1 MKSSAF
7 PYFGTNP
14 RSEEPFLNISKGDR
28 KGHRSYGGRVYW
40 QDETYNDSRVLVH
53 VPETFDVSKPGV
65 IVVFFHGNGA
75 TLERDV
81 RDRQL
86 VPQQISDSGVNAVLL
101 APQLAV
107 NAADSS
113 AGKFWQPGGFK
124 RFIDESASHL
134 ARLYGDPKSAQA
146 FANLPIVIVGY
157 SGGFLPTAWS
167 LEVGGIPNRV
177 RGVFL
182 LDAVYGELDK
192 FASWIEKNRTGF
204 FVSSYTRYTKRRD
217 QELMQ
222 MLRDKGIT
230 VTESMDGPLR
240 PGSVVFVQTPD
251 GVTHRDYV
259 TQAWTEHPVKDV
271 LVKMAATPALD
282 PDRQRAVARAGKRLF
297 AASHCLRRDRR
308 LRQDHRHQRQR
319 DKGRRD
325 IARGV
330 KEIARV
336 QKAADRRSDRL
347 PDIEHRG
354 IERHRGGCE
363 RRRCADQPHLLHRI
377 GGRKAQPP
385 DRDGHRHQRIDAGAE
400 RPAGYAGQQQRR
412 EQHRGLPGAPGI
424 DDAGCDRDADETA
437 HAVEREHQPDRV
449 RPRARQLRQQRPH
462 EGEHHELAGHL
473 QRRDQQQQHDH
484 AGCGRHRSR
493 S

>member
-1 MKSSAF
+1 MVGANPKFQTIGRATRSALSAGPRRVLQLRWHWLALAALIVPLSFVLVQCGKAPNAGILAANTDGAKSRAAKSQASADTFEDRFLQPQFADRFPTDGESLPRIQRQVALTPQPEPRAVRTESVRVASLTPTMTLPRTGREEPTTLVSMKSSAF

-14 RSEEPFLNISKGDR
+14 RSEEPFLNITKGDR

-53 VPETFDVSKPGV
+53 VPETFNVKKPGV

-86 VPQQISDSGVNAVLL
+86 VPQQITDSGVNAVLL
-101 APQLAV
+101 APQMAV

-113 AGKFWQPGGFK
+113 AGKFWQPGGLK
-124 RFIDESASHL
+124 RFIDESAGHL

-146 FANLPIVIVGY
+146 FANMPIVIVGY

-167 LEVGGIPNRV
+167 LEVGGLPNRV

-204 FVSSYTRYTKRRD
+204 FVSSYTRYTKRHD
-217 QELMQ
+217 LELMQ

-259 TQAWTEHPVKDV
+259 TQAWTEHPIKDV
-271 LVKMAATPALD
+271 LVKMAATPALT
-282 PDRQRAVARAGKRLF
+282 QI
-297 AASHCLRRDRR
+297 AS
-308 LRQDHRHQRQR
+308 
-319 DKGRRD
+319 
-325 IARGV
+325 
-330 KEIARV
+330 
-336 QKAADRRSDRL
+336 
-347 PDIEHRG
+347 
-354 IERHRGGCE
+354 
-363 RRRCADQPHLLHRI
+363 
-377 GGRKAQPP
+377 
-385 DRDGHRHQRIDAGAE
+385 
-400 RPAGYAGQQQRR
+400 YANR
-412 EQHRGLPGAPGI
+412 
-424 DDAGCDRDADETA
+424 
-437 HAVEREHQPDRV
+437 
-449 RPRARQLRQQRPH
+449 
-462 EGEHHELAGHL
+462 
-473 QRRDQQQQHDH
+473 
-484 AGCGRHRSR
+484 
-493 S
+493 

>member
-1 MKSSAF
+1 
-7 PYFGTNP
+7 
-14 RSEEPFLNISKGDR
+14 
-28 KGHRSYGGRVYW
+28 
-40 QDETYNDSRVLVH
+40 
-53 VPETFDVSKPGV
+53 
-65 IVVFFHGNGA
+65 VFFHGNGA

-167 LEVGGIPNRV
+167 LEVGGVPNRV

-204 FVSSYTRYTKRRD
+204 FVSSYTRYTKRHD

-222 MLRDKGIT
+222 TLRDRGIT
-230 VTESMDGPLR
+230 VTESIDGPLR

-259 TQAWTEHPVKDV
+259 TQAWTEHPVRDV
-271 LVKMAATPALD
+271 LVKMAATPALT
-282 PDRQRAVARAGKRLF
+282 RVASAPNAGR
-297 AASHCLRRDRR
+297 
-308 LRQDHRHQRQR
+308 
-319 DKGRRD
+319 
-325 IARGV
+325 
-330 KEIARV
+330 
-336 QKAADRRSDRL
+336 
-347 PDIEHRG
+347 
-354 IERHRGGCE
+354 
-363 RRRCADQPHLLHRI
+363 
-377 GGRKAQPP
+377 
-385 DRDGHRHQRIDAGAE
+385 
-400 RPAGYAGQQQRR
+400 
-412 EQHRGLPGAPGI
+412 
-424 DDAGCDRDADETA
+424 
-437 HAVEREHQPDRV
+437 
-449 RPRARQLRQQRPH
+449 
-462 EGEHHELAGHL
+462 
-473 QRRDQQQQHDH
+473 
-484 AGCGRHRSR
+484 
-493 S
+493 